1 MIEPPKPMAPDPPP
15 EEALR
20 LRVKPASPKRLNRKM
35 LLGGSCLLGGVV
47 VFALMSGLSERPDR
61 VSAARAHEAPA
72 TATTPEELR
81 ALPSGYDAESLAS
94 AADEAPRDMFWGER
108 GPPEG
113 WEQPGLQPPENEFWA
128 PAPAPPP
135 QAPAPRPQMA
145 GAEAPDPAAAP
156 LFFEARHNGPRVGAL
171 AGTHLAD
178 QAIEGGGRREG
189 FMANQQRSADVL
201 DSPYLPPRSPFELQ
215 AGAVIPAAL
224 VTALNSDLP
233 GRVIAHVTA
242 PVYDSVSGDHLL
254 IPQGARLIGTYDSA
268 NVYGDNRIY
277 LVWNRIIMPN
287 GWSIQL
293 QGMEAADPTG
303 AAGLSDRTDN
313 HLDRL
318 GGAIG
323 LSAVL
328 SILANEA
335 EGDDNQSLT
344 QSVGDAAAQEAAR
357 VGGRIID
364 RQLNVRPTLR
374 VRPGAPVRV
383 LVTRDIQLRP
393 YRE

>member
-1 MIEPPKPMAPDPPP
+1 
-15 EEALR
+15 
-20 LRVKPASPKRLNRKM
+20 
-35 LLGGSCLLGGVV
+35 
-47 VFALMSGLSERPDR
+47 
-61 VSAARAHEAPA
+61 
-72 TATTPEELR
+72 
-81 ALPSGYDAESLAS
+81 
-94 AADEAPRDMFWGER
+94 
-108 GPPEG
+108 
-113 WEQPGLQPPENEFWA
+113 
-128 PAPAPPP
+128 
-135 QAPAPRPQMA
+135 
-145 GAEAPDPAAAP
+145 
-156 LFFEARHNGPRVGAL
+156 L

-233 GRVIAHVTA
+233 GRVIAQVTA

-303 AAGLSDRTDN
+303 AAGLSDRIDN

-335 EGDDNQSLT
+335 EGDDNQSLM

-393 YRE
+393 YWE